1 MIIIL
6 DFGISN
12 IGSVKN
18 ALDYLKFK
26 NKVSRFNADL
36 KAPKKL

>member
-1 MIIIL
+1 MILIL

-18 ALDYLKFK
+18 ALDFLSIK
-26 NKVSRFNADL
+26 NKVSDKNLDI
-36 KAPKKL
+36 KSG